1 MNGRV
6 WGRRARRG
14 GENELLEGAPFLS
27 TGRRSC
33 RSRGRLHGHKRGE
46 DGAAWMRVTGGR
58 LPREDVHG
66 PCDDEPEDGDR
77 EHGRAGDRACAR
89 VRLGEAAAPP
99 EARRHAPR
107 PLRPAGPARP
117 DEVRAAAPDHPALGE
132 GKRDPS
138 SCTSRPVG
146 VDHFG
151 VRPEPQ
157 TSIEPG
163 FYGVGAV
170 VLAVDVALLGGLAAI
185 DKAKGWDIIDL
196 PGGRGC
202 CSRRLPCCSSS
213 CCSRCRSP
221 S

>member
-1 MNGRV
+1 MDEGDGR
-6 WGRRARRG
+6 
-14 GENELLEGAPFLS
+14 
-27 TGRRSC
+27 
-33 RSRGRLHGHKRGE
+33 
-46 DGAAWMRVTGGR
+46 R

-77 EHGRAGDRACAR
+77 EHGRAGDRECAR
-89 VRLGEAAAPP
+89 VPLGEAAAPP

-117 DEVRAAAPDHPALGE
+117 DEVRAAAPDHPDLGE
-132 GKRDPS
+132 GKRDPEQLHV
-138 SCTSRPVG
+138 TPGVG

-157 TSIEPG
+157 TSIEPV

-221 S
+221 SRAPGACGISGPRVIGRRARSHRARARSSGISLGAAAIVHPPVSRPSS